1 MSSPPTGPSLCP
13 GLSLGDVGPG
23 QAKQKPGT
31 LSKVIAM
38 PQGGAH
44 AENKTEQRDLNSCS
58 QRGTKPVLRTVL
70 IFQREREVV
79 RVKAV
84 HTSRA
89 ASRERGGASC
99 QEAVIGILEF

>member
-1 MSSPPTGPSLCP
+1 MSCPPTGPSLYP
-13 GLSLGDVGPG
+13 GLSPGDVGPG

-38 PQGGAH
+38 PQGGAR
-44 AENKTEQRDLNSCS
+44 AENKTEERDLNSCS

-84 HTSRA
+84 HTSQA
-89 ASRERGGASC
+89 ASREQGGGSC